1 MTGFQSKRA
10 LAQDKLQ
17 ALQESPSR
25 GVRDEIE
32 ITRLENIIAKEQG
45 MKKVIVRT
53 ELMQELEVPDSWE
66 REDVL
71 DFLGEFQSFRT
82 AFQGVSNEDQ
92 SARIVDLG
100 VVIETVE
107 QLGEEAYD
115 E

>member
-10 LAQDKLQ
+10 SARDKLK
-17 ALQESPSR
+17 
-25 GVRDEIE
+25 G
-32 ITRLENIIAKEQG
+32 QG

-53 ELMQELEVPDSWE
+53 ELMQELEVPEDWE
-66 REDVL
+66 REHVL
-71 DFLGEFQSFRT
+71 DFLGEYQSFRT

-92 SARIVDLG
+92 TARILDVG

-107 QLGEEAYD
+107 QLGEETFD

>member
-1 MTGFQSKRA
+1 MTGFRSKKTSA
-10 LAQDKLQ
+10 ADKL
-17 ALQESPSR
+17 
-25 GVRDEIE
+25 
-32 ITRLENIIAKEQG
+32 KEQG

-53 ELMQELEVPDSWE
+53 ELMQELLVPEDWE
-66 REDVL
+66 REHVL

-92 SARIVDLG
+92 TARIVDLG

-107 QLGEEAYD
+107 QLGEETFD